1 MTYEKSCGAIIFNDK
16 NEVLLIQ
23 QNSGNWG
30 FPKGHMEKG
39 ETEVQTAIREI
50 KEETNVDIE
59 INENYRY
66 EISYLQREDMTK
78 TVVYFV
84 AKEIN
89 SNEIKLQDIELQNY
103 KWTNPE
109 EVANTLTYDNITNL
123 WIKCYNDIK
132 KIKQ

>member
-59 INENYRY
+59 INEKYRY
-66 EISYLQREDMTK
+66 EILYLQREDMTK

-89 SNEIKLQDIELQNY
+89 NNEIKLQDIELQNY
-103 KWTNPE
+103 KWTKPE
-109 EVANTLTYDNITNL
+109 EVANTLTYDNITDL

-132 KIKQ
+132 K

>member
-16 NEVLLIQ
+16 NEVLLIK

-66 EISYLQREDMTK
+66 ELSYLQREDMTK

-89 SNEIKLQDIELQNY
+89 NNKIKLQDIELQNY
-103 KWTNPE
+103 KWTKPE
-109 EVANTLTYDNITNL
+109 EVANTLTYDNITDL

-132 KIKQ
+132 K

>member
-16 NEVLLIQ
+16 NEVLLIK
-23 QNSGNWG
+23 QNSGNWC

-50 KEETNVDIE
+50 KEETNVDIK

-66 EISYLQREDMTK
+66 ELSYLQREDMTK

-89 SNEIKLQDIELQNY
+89 NNEIKLQDIELQNY
-103 KWTNPE
+103 KWTKPE
-109 EVANTLTYDNITNL
+109 EVANTLTYDNITDL
-123 WIKCYNDIK
+123 WIKCYNNIK
-132 KIKQ
+132 K

>member
-16 NEVLLIQ
+16 NEVLLIK

-50 KEETNVDIE
+50 KEETNVDIK

-66 EISYLQREDMTK
+66 ELSYLQREDMTK

-89 SNEIKLQDIELQNY
+89 NNEIKLQDIELQNY
-103 KWTNPE
+103 KWTKPKD
-109 EVANTLTYDNITNL
+109 VANTLTYDNITEL
-123 WIKCYNDIK
+123 WIKCYNDIM
-132 KIKQ
+132 I